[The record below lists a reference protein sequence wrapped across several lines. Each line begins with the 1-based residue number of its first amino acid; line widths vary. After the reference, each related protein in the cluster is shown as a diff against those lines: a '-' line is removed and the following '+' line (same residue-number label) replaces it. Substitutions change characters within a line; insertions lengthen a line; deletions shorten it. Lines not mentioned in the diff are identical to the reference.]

1 MRPSRMAVLL
11 RLLVL
16 ALAATTAA
24 VVAGPVEEHDVRSED
39 YYRVLGLPR
48 DCEASLVKKH
58 YRKLAMHWHPDKNKA
73 PEAEANFKIIAEAY
87 EVLSNEDARK
97 KYDAGGKDA
106 LKPENQQQ
114 HRGGGSPFNFNF
126 GRSAQDIFKDA
137 FDGKDPFENFEEFFG
152 DDFVEEVIIE
162 EGAAANGGAPTC
174 EDESGIVATD
184 EKGQNYRCAE
194 AKQFCHN
201 AQLAEKCKRTCGK
214 CPSAAPPPGFGAQG
228 SLHERLRRGNLGGG
242 LGGGLGALHDM
253 MRGMGGGLG
262 AGAGARSFSSS
273 FSFSSSSSSFSSSS
287 SSSSAGGVAER
298 TETVI
303 ENGKRVTKT
312 IRTGADG
319 ETHAS
324 IEESEG
330 GVTRKRSGV
339 KRAGE
344 ALPEGGGR

>member
-1 MRPSRMAVLL
+1 MRLL
-11 RLLVL
+11 VRLLVL
-16 ALAATTAA
+16 AIAASAA
-24 VVAGPVEEHDVRSED
+24 VLAGPVEDHDVTSDD
-39 YYRVLGLPR
+39 YYRVLGVPR
-48 DCEASLVKKH
+48 DCDASQVKRH

-97 KYDAGGKDA
+97 KYDMGGKDA

-114 HRGGGSPFNFNF
+114 QHRGAGSPFGFNF

-152 DDFVEEVIIE
+152 DEFVEEVIIE
-162 EGAAANGGAPTC
+162 DGAATRGGVPKC
-174 EDESGIVATD
+174 EDENGIVAAD
-184 EKGQNYRCAE
+184 EKGQSYRCGE
-194 AKQFCHN
+194 AKQFCNN
-201 AQLAEKCKRTCGK
+201 AQLAEKCKRTCGR
-214 CPSAAPPPGFGAQG
+214 CPSAPQAFDLGAQG
-228 SLHERLRRGNLGGG
+228 SLHDMLRRRNVGAMGGG
-242 LGGGLGALHDM
+242 FGALHDM

-262 AGAGARSFSSS
+262 PGGGGGGGGSFSSS
-273 FSFSSSSSSFSSSS
+273 FSFSSSSSSFSSFSS
-287 SSSSAGGVAER
+287 SSSTSSRGGVAER

-319 ETHAS
+319 QTHAS

-339 KRAGE
+339 KKAGE
-344 ALPEGGGR
+344 ALPEGRGG

>member
-1 MRPSRMAVLL
+1 MLALLL

-16 ALAATTAA
+16 ALAASAA
-24 VVAGPVEEHDVRSED
+24 VLAGPVEEHDVTSDD
-39 YYRVLGLPR
+39 YYRVLGVPR
-48 DCEASLVKKH
+48 DCEASQVKKH

-87 EVLSNEDARK
+87 EVLSNEDARV

-114 HRGGGSPFNFNF
+114 QHRGGGSPFGFNF

-152 DDFVEEVIIE
+152 DNFVEEVILE
-162 EGAAANGGAPTC
+162 DGAAPSGAVQKC

-194 AKQFCHN
+194 AKQFCNN

-214 CPSAAPPPGFGAQG
+214 CPSPPRGTDLGGQG
-228 SLHERLRRGNLGGG
+228 SLHDRLRRRNAGAPMGGG
-242 LGGGLGALHDM
+242 FGALHEM
-253 MRGMGGGLG
+253 MSGMGGGLG
-262 AGAGARSFSSS
+262 AGGGRGGSFSSS
-273 FSFSSSSSSFSSSS
+273 FSFSSSSSSFSSFSS
-287 SSSSAGGVAER
+287 SSSSSSSGGVSER

-319 ETHAS
+319 ETRAS

-330 GVTRKRSGV
+330 GVTRKRSGI
-339 KRAGE
+339 KKAGE
-344 ALPEGGGR
+344 ALPGGSGR

>member
-1 MRPSRMAVLL
+1 MLL

-16 ALAATTAA
+16 ALAASTAA
-24 VVAGPVEEHDVRSED
+24 VVAGPVEDHDVTSDD

-87 EVLSNEDARK
+87 EVLSNDDARK

-106 LKPENQQQ
+106 LKPENQQQQ

-152 DDFVEEVIIE
+152 GDFVEEVIIE
-162 EGAAANGGAPTC
+162 DAAVPNGGAPTC

-184 EKGQNYRCAE
+184 ENGQNYRCAE

-214 CPSAAPPPGFGAQG
+214 CPSAAVPGFGAQG
-228 SLHERLRRGNLGGG
+228 SLHDRLRRGNLGGG
-242 LGGGLGALHDM
+242 LGGGFGALHDM

-262 AGAGARSFSSS
+262 AGAGRSFSSS
-273 FSFSSSSSSFSSSS
+273 FSFSSSSSSFSSFSS
-287 SSSSAGGVAER
+287 SSSSSSVGGVSER

-339 KRAGE
+339 KRSDD
-344 ALPEGGGR
+344 ALPDGGGR

>member
-1 MRPSRMAVLL
+1 MVLLL

-16 ALAATTAA
+16 ALAAA
-24 VVAGPVEEHDVRSED
+24 VLGGPVEEHDVASDD

-48 DCEASLVKKH
+48 DCEAALVKKH

-73 PEAEANFKIIAEAY
+73 PEAESNFKIIAEAY

-114 HRGGGSPFNFNF
+114 HNRGGGSPFNFNF

-152 DDFVEEVIIE
+152 DDFVEEVIVE
-162 EGAAANGGAPTC
+162 DGVAANGGTAAC
-174 EDESGIVATD
+174 EDETGIVATD
-184 EKGQNYRCAE
+184 ENGRNYRCTE
-194 AKQFCHN
+194 AKQFCNN
-201 AQLAEKCKRTCGK
+201 AALAAKCKRTCGK
-214 CPSAAPPPGFGAQG
+214 CPGASESGFGA
-228 SLHERLRRGNLGGG
+228 HERLRRGNLGGG
-242 LGGGLGALHDM
+242 LGGAFGGLHDM
-253 MRGMGGGLG
+253 MRGMGGGMG
-262 AGAGARSFSSS
+262 AGGGGSFSSS
-273 FSFSSSSSSFSSSS
+273 FSFSSSSSSFSSFSS
-287 SSSSAGGVAER
+287 SSSSSSVGGVSER

-319 ETHAS
+319 QTHAS

-339 KRAGE
+339 KKASE
-344 ALPEGGGR
+344 ALPQ